1 MRAYPQPLP
10 KGGGWLHRQGMT
22 ILMVLT
28 LAFEAAAETDS
39 LRLTLG
45 DAIALA
51 QRQSSDALAA
61 RHSLEAAEWSFRYY
75 KANYLPA
82 VSLSSSPSLNRQISS
97 ITQPDGTNVFMRQ
110 NKLNTDLSL
119 NISQNLALTGGTL
132 FVRNSLQRL
141 DEFEQR
147 THDYSSVPFSIGYQ
161 QNLFGHNSLRWA
173 RRTEP
178 MRHSIARKQYAET
191 MELVASR
198 TSTYFFMLASAQTNL
213 DIARQNFAVS
223 DTLLRYARRRYER
236 GSITE
241 NEMLQLEVGK
251 LTEETNRLNAEAEV
265 EDAMQTLRSYLG
277 IKDDVPIT
285 VVVGHASPRDSIL
298 LAADTT
304 QGSVAYYD
312 ADEVL
317 TLALENN
324 PDPEQLRL
332 NVVES
337 ESALSSAKANRGLKA
352 DLYMQFGL
360 SQKGSTLKEAYTQPL
375 EQEYV
380 SLTLSLPLL
389 DWGRGKGQVRVAKSR
404 LELTQTQSEQAMQD
418 FRLNVLKMVRQYN
431 LQAYRVKIAY
441 RTRETALRRYDV
453 ARWLYMQG
461 RTTLLEF
468 NTSINEKDNAQRAF
482 INALQTYW
490 SLYYGLRSLTLKQ

>member
-1 MRAYPQPLP
+1 MKVWLIILLIVTIRTEGSAGLP
-10 KGGGWLHRQGMT
+10 S
-22 ILMVLT
+22 
-28 LAFEAAAETDS
+28 DS
-39 LRLTLG
+39 LRLTLS

-61 RHSLEAAEWSFRYY
+61 RHTLEAAEWSYRYY
-75 KANYLPA
+75 KANYLPS
-82 VSLSSSPSLNRQISS
+82 VTLSSSPSLNRQLNS
-97 ITQPDGTNVFMRQ
+97 ITQPDGTNIFVRQ
-110 NKLNTDLSL
+110 NQLSTDLSL
-119 NISQNLALTGGTL
+119 NISQNVTLTGGTL
-132 FVRNSLQRL
+132 FLRNSLQRL

-147 THDYSSVPFSIGYQ
+147 THGYSSVPFSIGYQ

-178 MRHSIARKQYAET
+178 LRHSIAQKQYRET

-198 TSTYFFMLASAQTNL
+198 ASTYFFMLATAQTNL
-213 DIARQNFAVS
+213 EIARQNYAVS
-223 DTLLRYARRRYER
+223 DTLLRFARRRYER

-265 EDAMQTLRSYLG
+265 EDAMLTLRSYLG
-277 IKDDVPIT
+277 IKEEVPLT
-285 VVVGHASPRDSIL
+285 VVT
-298 LAADTT
+298 DTLI
-304 QGSVAYYD
+304 SDNVVD
-312 ADEVL
+312 ADEA
-317 TLALENN
+317 LALALQNN

-337 ESALSSAKANRGLKA
+337 KSALSSAKANRGLKA
-352 DLYMQFGL
+352 DLYLQFGL
-360 SQKGSTLKEAYTQPL
+360 SQKGETLQEAYAQPL
-375 EQEYV
+375 NQQYV
-380 SLTLSLPLL
+380 SMTVSLPLL

-418 FRLNVLKMVRQYN
+418 FRQNVQKMVRQYN

-453 ARWLYMQG
+453 ARWLYLQG
-461 RTTLLEF
+461 RTSLLEL
-468 NTSINEKDNAQRAF
+468 NTSTNEKDQAQRAF
-482 INALQTYW
+482 ITALQTYW
-490 SLYYGLRSLTLKQ
+490 SLHYGLRSLTLK